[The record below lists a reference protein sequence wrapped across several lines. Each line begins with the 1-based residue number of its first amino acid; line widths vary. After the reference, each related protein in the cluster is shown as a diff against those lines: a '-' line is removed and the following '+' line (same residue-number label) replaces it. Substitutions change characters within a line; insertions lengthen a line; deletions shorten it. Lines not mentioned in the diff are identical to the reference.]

1 MTVKE
6 LIDKLK
12 EFDENNDVFIEDSY
26 YGQLEVMN
34 IANDDYYDNDVIITT
49 SASDIY

>member
-26 YGQLEVMN
+26 YGQLEIMN
-34 IANDDYYDNDVIITT
+34 IANDYYDNDVIITT